1 MAKISESASKAQL
14 RHHDRQDVVIYSP
27 DSCAAERRVNRRADV
42 WRVRVERFVIWW
54 FHDQQGVRRLLQ
66 YIHFL

>member
-27 DSCAAERRVNRRADV
+27 DSCAAER
-42 WRVRVERFVIWW
+42 
-54 FHDQQGVRRLLQ
+54 QP
-66 YIHFL
+66 